1 VAGDRVVHA
10 VGLTGALRAVVFATF
25 ALKPIFD
32 LVGAKAPCKN
42 ADIYGKMRMMEM
54 KEIDL

>member
-1 VAGDRVVHA
+1 MHA

-32 LVGAKAPCKN
+32 LVGTKAPCKI

-54 KEIDL
+54 KESDF